1 MERCS
6 KKDILKLINTMM
18 EANNSVVKA
27 LPAASQELTDVFVQC
42 QDSAIQIG
50 TYLETFGE
58 KYRSIVSILEDYCEK
73 IYQMSIATSDE
84 NVCRKLSKKI
94 RKQLADLQS
103 SIQLELSEDKKE
115 IVFLPYKASM
125 WDSLESVWRAADAD
139 ESTDAYVIPIPY
151 YDKNPDG
158 SFREEHY
165 EGELYPDY
173 VPITRYDEYDFENR
187 QPDAIYIHNPYDE
200 NNYVTSVHPFFYSGN
215 LKNFTDNLI
224 YIPYFILGEIE
235 PDNKPAVESIKH
247 FCLTMGV
254 FNANKVIVQSENMR
268 KIYINVLTDYMKDHT
283 GKNTRDYWEKKI
295 VGSGSPK
302 IDKVLST
309 KKEDVLVP
317 EEWQK
322 IMKKTDGRWKKVIF
336 YNTGLTALLQQGE
349 KQLVKIED
357 TFKLFREGK
366 DQVTMLWRPHPLI
379 EATIKSV
386 RPDLWEKYQKIVEAY
401 QTEGWGIYDDTS
413 DLNRAIAL
421 SDAYYG
427 DESSVVHLCRRK
439 GMPVMIQNTNI
450 ISKIMEF

>member
-1 MERCS
+1 MERCR

-94 RKQLADLQS
+94 RKQLANLQS

-115 IVFLPYKASM
+115 VVFLPYKASM
-125 WDSLESVWRAADAD
+125 WDSLESIWKAADAD

-158 SFREEHY
+158 SFREAHY

-235 PDNKPAVESIKH
+235 PDNKTAVESIKH

-309 KKEDVLVP
+309 KKED
-317 EEWQK
+317 
-322 IMKKTDGRWKKVIF
+322 I
-336 YNTGLTALLQQGE
+336 LL
-349 KQLVKIED
+349 
-357 TFKLFREGK
+357 
-366 DQVTMLWRPHPLI
+366 
-379 EATIKSV
+379 
-386 RPDLWEKYQKIVEAY
+386 
-401 QTEGWGIYDDTS
+401 
-413 DLNRAIAL
+413 
-421 SDAYYG
+421 
-427 DESSVVHLCRRK
+427 
-439 GMPVMIQNTNI
+439 
-450 ISKIMEF
+450 